1 LSSFSALREFGSHAF
16 GPWMKSNLRDRRQ
29 IVTIIAQNN
38 AISERAAVPPEA
50 AEDGVARVLAPAAAG
65 PQTVGLALELL
76 PHTPEAGG

>member
-1 LSSFSALREFGSHAF
+1 V
-16 GPWMKSNLRDRRQ
+16 Q

-76 PHTPEAGG
+76 PHTSEAGG